1 MPRPTNIPAQGTE
14 FSNSRRMRGRLGW
27 LLVVTSLVF
36 IWFHWPRSHTT
47 LPTLFSPPVIAEL
60 TQAEL
65 SALPQDQLLQR
76 LFDESMRRMYA
87 ARRGWRSGPEI
98 LPRQLY
104 PLWVAGY
111 LEELLLAHGLGPYL
125 AMEQSPGTPASP
137 SLAQLADAYD
147 ALGIPDAAQA
157 LREALTHDVS
167 KASESGTSTSPYGA
181 LQARF
186 RKALGGGSESVRL
199 RYALAKRATLLSQDE

>member
-1 MPRPTNIPAQGTE
+1 
-14 FSNSRRMRGRLGW
+14 MRSRLGW
-27 LLVVTSLVF
+27 LLVMSSLVF
-36 IWFHWPRSHTT
+36 LWIHWPRPQTT
-47 LPTLFSPPVIAEL
+47 LPPLFSPPVIAEL

-87 ARRGWRSGPEI
+87 AQRGWRSGPEI

-125 AMEQSPGTPASP
+125 AMEQSPGTPPSP

-157 LREALTHDVS
+157 LREALTLDVS
-167 KASESGTSTSPYGA
+167 KAHTFGSSTSPYDA
-181 LQARF
+181 LQARLQ
-186 RKALGGGSESVRL
+186 KALGSGSEKVRL
-199 RYALAKRATLLSQDE
+199 RYALAKRATLLAQD